1 MEGQCPLCEQA
12 LDLFVSIYA
21 AEAGNLALKTMAL
34 GGIYLGGGIAPKMVA
49 KLSGPLFMQSFVA
62 KGRMQHLLE
71 SIPVKVIMNDNT
83 ALQGAARC
91 SIAKMSV

>member
-1 MEGQCPLCEQA
+1 MESKCPLCEQA

-21 AEAGNLALKTMAL
+21 SEAGNLALKMMAL
-34 GGIYLGGGIAPKMVA
+34 GGVYLGGGIAPKMLP
-49 KLSGPLFMQSFVA
+49 KLAGPLFMQSFVA

-71 SIPVKVIMNDNT
+71 SIPVRVIMNDNA

-91 SIAKMSV
+91 SVARSSV